1 LGYNYAI
8 FITSASATQPVGAWS
23 NNLGSAYGLICGN
36 TKFSGGGGRGTFTF
50 CFPTYLNTQ
59 RIFIGYST
67 AATRQDAIEP
77 SNLQNLSGQPA
88 AMLAVGKDAADGTLQ
103 FMHSVGGV
111 GAVTTKVSTGITPN
125 NENVYRVTVYVAPNS
140 TYYIQL
146 EVLSKT
152 GTQTLVLKPTTNV
165 PAVGEKLVSRQ
176 LSNNGSAGGVI
187 HFGFINH
194 MEEIY

>member
-1 LGYNYAI
+1 L
-8 FITSASATQPVGAWS
+8 
-23 NNLGSAYGLICGN
+23 
-36 TKFSGGGGRGTFTF
+36 
-50 CFPTYLNTQ
+50 PTYLSTQ
-59 RIFIGYST
+59 RIFVGYST
-67 AATRQDAIEP
+67 ATTAQAGNDP
-77 SNLQNLSGQPA
+77 SLILNASNHPA
-88 AMLAVGKDAADGTLQ
+88 AILAIGKNAADSTLQ

-111 GAVTTKVSTGITPN
+111 GAVTTKVNTGITPN

-152 GTQTLVLKPTTNV
+152 GTQTLILKPTTNV